1 MITRRGHSGVSPWQ
15 AKKKDGFSQSLLF
28 GHSDTLFQ
36 NAKAGAEQ

>member
-15 AKKKDGFSQSLLF
+15 AKKKDGFSQGLSF
-28 GHSDTLFQ
+28 GLSGSLFQ